1 MAMLKLEENN
11 RLPDLDRFYM
21 SGELALSGQLRPI
34 KGVLSIALEARRR
47 QRQTLIV
54 PLDNAAD
61 AAVVEG
67 VDVYGAGSLSEVVQF
82 LRGEISLEPVRSAN
96 DWSEARFEDQDL
108 DFGEVKGQQ
117 HVKRAVEVAAAGGH
131 NKDVASC
138 RDDRSLAATQT
149 DRDRPTRRIPVTA
162 RCT

>member
-11 RLPDLDRFYM
+11 RLPELDRFCM

-34 KGVLSIALEARRR
+34 KGVLSIALAARRR

-54 PLDNAAD
+54 PLDNAAE

-82 LRGEISLEPVRSAN
+82 LRGNLPGTGA
-96 DWSEARFEDQDL
+96 FDQ
-108 DFGEVKGQQ
+108 
-117 HVKRAVEVAAAGGH
+117 
-131 NKDVASC
+131 
-138 RDDRSLAATQT
+138 
-149 DRDRPTRRIPVTA
+149 
-162 RCT
+162 